1 MGLRPTC
8 RCATK
13 WRREA
18 LLSLFPRTKLRKYHN
33 RMTESSQMIEEM
45 IQMAKDMQKAMK
57 RHEELGLNPA
67 LP

>member
-1 MGLRPTC
+1 
-8 RCATK
+8 
-13 WRREA
+13 
-18 LLSLFPRTKLRKYHN
+18 
-33 RMTESSQMIEEM
+33 MIEEM